1 MYGQI
6 CVFTPKQERF
16 LQALLTSETK
26 TEAIAQAGIGETTA
40 YKLLK
45 DVDFSAEYRRRQTE
59 LVTCALQEAQKLAK
73 DAVRIIHEVAL
84 DVETPP
90 AAKVSAAKAILDY
103 AIKGVELDRANK
115 ENPVRKTWVDLVRE
129 MESVVIPNDEE

>member
-16 LQALLTSETK
+16 LQALLTSGTK
-26 TEAIAQAGIGETTA
+26 TEAIARAGIGETTA

-45 DVDFSAEYRRRQTE
+45 DVDFATEYCRRQTE

-84 DVETPP
+84 DVDTPP
-90 AAKVSAAKAILDY
+90 ASRVSAAKAILDY
-103 AIKGVELDRANK
+103 AIKGVELERANE
-115 ENPVRKTWVDLVRE
+115 ENPTKKTWADLVRE
-129 MESVVIPNDEE
+129 MESVVIPDDEE